1 MISRKPHWGAWPGL
15 TGPFRFRHSL
25 SKAADVLGLDSGSSE
40 PWRQDA
46 SATSVALH
54 FDPVLPQRVA
64 DLPRREPE
72 DARDLRLSPARLFHG
87 FDERVFAKLRKM
99 TIDFTR

>member
-1 MISRKPHWGAWPGL
+1 MA
-15 TGPFRFRHSL
+15 TGRERHINS
-25 SKAADVLGLDSGSSE
+25 
-40 PWRQDA
+40 A
-46 SATSVALH
+46 SCRT
-54 FDPVLPQRVA
+54 VLPQRVA